1 MLSQLRNFACASAVF
16 DTASLQTSLYVPR
29 QVLSGRM
36 DQPRT
41 EDAAPSGPNPAAA
54 ESSPQQLIDQLSQL
68 LEVLQRAHG
77 GPPGSD
83 ELAGQ
88 QRTDEQH
95 APPTL
100 GSGQLQQEQ
109 RDKWVAQELLVHQ
122 LTQQL
127 SAYAEALE
135 QLHGI
140 CQQQQLRTTA
150 AESHALGLQQQLVKK
165 NKRVQ
170 ELELESLYRQ
180 GKIQDLE
187 ARVVKYRRLC
197 SYVTTNSQVH
207 ILIPSC
213 MFFREHVNAP
223 VCIHLQICARH
234 MACTCSSRPTA
245 DCIPQ
250 KHYKCSVVYI
260 GLVQT

>member
-1 MLSQLRNFACASAVF
+1 MRLRFS
-16 DTASLQTSLYVPR
+16 DHHESLNHPVYALAG
-29 QVLSGRM
+29 LSGRM
-36 DQPRT
+36 DQPLT
-41 EDAAPSGPNPAAA
+41 EDAAPSGSNPSAAQ
-54 ESSPQQLIDQLSQL
+54 SSPQQLIDQLSEL

-77 GPPGSD
+77 VLPGND
-83 ELAGQ
+83 ELAVQ
-88 QRTDEQH
+88 QRMDEQH
-95 APPTL
+95 AQPTI

-109 RDKWVAQELLVHQ
+109 RDKWVAQERLVHQ

-140 CQQQQLRTTA
+140 CQQQQLRITA

-170 ELELESLYRQ
+170 ELEMESLYGQ

-197 SYVTTNSQVH
+197 SYVTTNSQVNMSSL
-207 ILIPSC
+207 ILSC
-213 MFFREHVNAP
+213 SSVVCQYSSQCHLHV
-223 VCIHLQICARH
+223 CARCN
-234 MACTCSSRPTA
+234 A
-245 DCIPQ
+245 
-250 KHYKCSVVYI
+250 
-260 GLVQT
+260 

>member
-1 MLSQLRNFACASAVF
+1 
-16 DTASLQTSLYVPR
+16 
-29 QVLSGRM
+29 M
-36 DQPRT
+36 DQPLT
-41 EDAAPSGPNPAAA
+41 EDAAPSGSNPSAA

-77 GPPGSD
+77 VLPGNE
-83 ELAGQ
+83 ELAVQ
-88 QRTDEQH
+88 QRMDEQH
-95 APPTL
+95 AQPTL

-140 CQQQQLRTTA
+140 CQQQQLRITA

-170 ELELESLYRQ
+170 ELEMESLYRQ

-197 SYVTTNSQVH
+197 SYVTTNSQVYISDH
-207 ILIPSC
+207 ILHMRLS
-213 MFFREHVNAP
+213 
-223 VCIHLQICARH
+223 VCQYNFHCHLVQDATH
-234 MACTCSSRPTA
+234 DCTACSSCNQVHAMHNYTA
-245 DCIPQ
+245 L
-250 KHYKCSVVYI
+250 
-260 GLVQT
+260 GR